1 MAHISDAEWI
11 FLNLLW
17 EHGELTITQMEKLLK
32 EEKGW
37 SKHAIISFLK
47 KMEGKG
53 LVEYRVE
60 GKAKVF
66 FTRLEKEETKREET
80 VGFLDKVFH
89 GKLGLMV
96 SSLVEEDCLDDEEI
110 DELME
115 LLEHKRKEQK

>member
-17 EHGELTITQMEKLLK
+17 EHGELTIAQMEKLLK

-47 KMEGKG
+47 KMEAKG
-53 LVEYRVE
+53 LVEYHVE
-60 GKAKVF
+60 NRAKVF
-66 FTRLEKEETKREET
+66 FTKLEKEETKREET

-96 SSLVEEDCLDDEEI
+96 SSLVEDDCLDEEEI
-110 DELME
+110 DELMGI
-115 LLEHKRKEQK
+115 LEQKRKEQ